1 MEGDEFLLWC
11 LDQEDRYELV
21 NGVPVKMIDARLMV
35 GASRAHD
42 RIVVNLIASLLG
54 QLVDPKLPGATLISR
69 TETDWTH
76 RNFDTLADVIDL
88 PHINGR
94 LTMAAIFETVEFV
107 EREVT

>member
-21 NGVPVKMIDARLMV
+21 NGVPVKMMA

-42 RIVVNLIASLLG
+42 RVAVNLIASLLG

-76 RNFDTLADVIDL
+76 RNRDTLADVIDL
-88 PHINGR
+88 PVINCR